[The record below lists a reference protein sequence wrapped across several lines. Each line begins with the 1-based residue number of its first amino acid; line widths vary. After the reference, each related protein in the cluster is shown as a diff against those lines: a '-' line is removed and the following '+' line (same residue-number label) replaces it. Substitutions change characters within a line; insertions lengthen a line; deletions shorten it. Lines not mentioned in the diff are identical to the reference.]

1 MFSPDEITEVIKML
15 NEEDLDIRSVTLS
28 INTMDSI
35 DSREENVI
43 SKLLSKIE
51 KIRRFSDVV
60 DEVKEKYGISIV
72 TKRVSVSPV
81 QFMLEPMPQADFS
94 VRLAKT
100 LEDMAEKG
108 RIDYIGG
115 FSAFADRGT
124 SRSSEVYLSSLSSA
138 MNSTTRVAGVLS
150 AGSTFSGINLDSVRK
165 FVSQIFQM
173 EPHASSRT
181 AVMVNLPPDS
191 PFVPSSTHGLGMP
204 DAQINVAVSGPGVIE
219 SAIRK
224 SSVNDIRELHNLI
237 KRYSFK
243 VTRLGELVGR
253 EVSNLL
259 GVPFGAVDL
268 SLAPSPKT
276 MDSVA
281 RVIESMGV
289 EKVGGFGSLTA
300 LAILLDA
307 VKKGGAM
314 ATSSVGGLSGAFIP
328 VSEDS
333 GMTEAALSGSLTF
346 ETLIMMSAVCNT
358 GIDMVG
364 VSRESDK
371 SEVTSLILDEL
382 SLGLSLNKSLGVRL
396 VPIDGKPGSIV
407 DLGGLL
413 GKVVIMPLKGIKS
426 QISNMNGFIPNFLKR
441 LEFG

>member
-1 MFSPDEITEVIKML
+1 M
-15 NEEDLDIRSVTLS
+15 
-28 INTMDSI
+28 
-35 DSREENVI
+35 
-43 SKLLSKIE
+43 
-51 KIRRFSDVV
+51 
-60 DEVKEKYGISIV
+60 
-72 TKRVSVSPV
+72 
-81 QFMLEPMPQADFS
+81 
-94 VRLAKT
+94 
-100 LEDMAEKG
+100 
-108 RIDYIGG
+108 
-115 FSAFADRGT
+115 
-124 SRSSEVYLSSLSSA
+124 
-138 MNSTTRVAGVLS
+138 
-150 AGSTFSGINLDSVRK
+150 
-165 FVSQIFQM
+165 
-173 EPHASSRT
+173 
-181 AVMVNLPPDS
+181 
-191 PFVPSSTHGLGMP
+191 
-204 DAQINVAVSGPGVIE
+204 
-219 SAIRK
+219 
-224 SSVNDIRELHNLI
+224 
-237 KRYSFK
+237 
-243 VTRLGELVGR
+243 
-253 EVSNLL
+253 SNLL